1 MSVLRTLALFEKLCD
16 PRHDAM
22 RCSDLRSA
30 PALTV
35 ITLAQRSDTNYG
47 PKQFMHILEQS
58 RIDNTWL

>member
-1 MSVLRTLALFEKLCD
+1 MSVLRTFALFEKLFD

-30 PALTV
+30 AALAA
-35 ITLAQRSDTNYG
+35 IILAQRSDPNYR